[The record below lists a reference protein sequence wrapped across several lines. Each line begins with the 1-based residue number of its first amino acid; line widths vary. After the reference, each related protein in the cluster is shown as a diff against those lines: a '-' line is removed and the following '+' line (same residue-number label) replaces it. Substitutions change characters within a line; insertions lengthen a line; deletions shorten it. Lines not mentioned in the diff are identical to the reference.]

1 MRRFQHCWIR
11 ELPRNASVHQSRS
24 FKFLQLPSSSFA
36 CPLTTTQQRYIHS
49 TANSFLYSSNPP
61 IAMSSEATPA
71 STTNTT
77 DSTTVRPSTP
87 PEKRVIHSQ
96 NPTSPPPETS
106 AAKKVKM
113 SDETTTPSISTATEA
128 PAVVPVS
135 AGPAL
140 LIKKLNDKA
149 RAPKRGSAF
158 AAGYDLYASEDTVV
172 PKGGKA
178 LVETGL
184 SMAVPDGTYGRIAP
198 RSGLASKNFIDT
210 GAGVIDADYRGPVKI
225 LLFNH
230 SDVDFE
236 IKEGDRVAQLILE
249 RIYTPEVAVVEDLE
263 ASVRGAGGFGSSGR

>member
-1 MRRFQHCWIR
+1 
-11 ELPRNASVHQSRS
+11 
-24 FKFLQLPSSSFA
+24 
-36 CPLTTTQQRYIHS
+36 
-49 TANSFLYSSNPP
+49 
-61 IAMSSEATPA
+61 MSSEATPA
-71 STTNTT
+71 SATTNTT
-77 DSTTVRPSTP
+77 DSTTIRPSTP

-113 SDETTTPSISTATEA
+113 SDETTPSISAATEA

-140 LIKKLNDKA
+140 HIKKLNDKA
-149 RAPKRGSAF
+149 RAPTRGSAF

-172 PKGGKA
+172 PKGGKV

-184 SMAVPDGTYGRIAP
+184 SMAVPEGTYGRIAP

-249 RIYTPEVAVVEDLE
+249 RIYTPEVVVVENLE
-263 ASVRGAGGFGSSGR
+263 ESVRGAGGFGSSGR

>member
-1 MRRFQHCWIR
+1 MSYLIRCCIFQ
-11 ELPRNASVHQSRS
+11 LPRNASTSQSRS
-24 FKFLQLPSSSFA
+24 YKILRATQLLSNSCSSQHTLRNLSPRRHFH
-36 CPLTTTQQRYIHS
+36 QDS
-49 TANSFLYSSNPP
+49 P
-61 IAMSSEATPA
+61 IAMS
-71 STTNTT
+71 TT
-77 DSTTVRPSTP
+77 DRPSTP

-106 AAKKVKM
+106 AAKKLKM
-113 SDETTTPSISTATEA
+113 SSEEAPVASIDAATETPAEA
-128 PAVVPVS
+128 PAVTSVETQPS
-135 AGPAL
+135 L

-149 RAPKRGSAF
+149 RTPTRGSAF

-184 SMAVPDGTYGRIAP
+184 SMAIPEGCYGRVAP

-210 GAGVIDADYRGPVKI
+210 GAGVIDSDYRGPLKI

-236 IKEGDRVAQLILE
+236 VKEGDRVAQLILE
-249 RIYTPEVAVVEDLE
+249 RIYTPEILVVEDLE
-263 ASVRGAGGFGSSGR
+263 ESARGAGGFGSSGR